1 MMERLIC
8 HLQSINGDLV
18 TDILSRVDGS
28 ALASVAST
36 CSELRGIARDQG
48 LWKRL
53 CHSRW
58 PSTALEEA
66 EHLISGSIHGC
77 FDKFYSDACQLVL
90 YDEVASA
97 NSLKLPECAELNP
110 GTSPSD
116 LLSLIDVYSKNRCV
130 FSRILDG
137 IPEAVDIFKHGL
149 VDGSWEMI
157 ADERQKWFLDYPF
170 KLELMG
176 LKDDDDDELLD
187 SPISSTNE
195 AGKSRENHCKKL
207 TEDLRLS
214 WILVDKNTGKAVNLS
229 SWKPLSVQKSWPY
242 HATYVMQFGCVLP
255 VEESLLPQKLA
266 RFIITARFKMTERE
280 ECPKWSEISM
290 RIENIEGAHVNG
302 RSSLMILSKALYSQ
316 RSAKQ
321 FKLEEGLRRYD
332 KQKTEMMRRRE
343 SREAL
348 ADRLLTFI
356 EITVF
361 VIFYVALRL
370 LV

>member
-1 MMERLIC
+1 
-8 HLQSINGDLV
+8 
-18 TDILSRVDGS
+18 
-28 ALASVAST
+28 
-36 CSELRGIARDQG
+36 
-48 LWKRL
+48 
-53 CHSRW
+53 
-58 PSTALEEA
+58 
-66 EHLISGSIHGC
+66 
-77 FDKFYSDACQLVL
+77 
-90 YDEVASA
+90 
-97 NSLKLPECAELNP
+97 
-110 GTSPSD
+110 
-116 LLSLIDVYSKNRCV
+116 
-130 FSRILDG
+130 
-137 IPEAVDIFKHGL
+137 
-149 VDGSWEMI
+149 MI

-187 SPISSTNE
+187 SPISSISE
-195 AGKSRENHCKKL
+195 AGKARENHCKKL
-207 TEDLRLS
+207 IEDLRLS

-280 ECPKWSEISM
+280 ECLKWSEISM

-316 RSAKQ
+316 RSANQ

-332 KQKTEMMRRRE
+332 KQKTETMRRRE

>member
-1 MMERLIC
+1 
-8 HLQSINGDLV
+8 
-18 TDILSRVDGS
+18 
-28 ALASVAST
+28 
-36 CSELRGIARDQG
+36 
-48 LWKRL
+48 
-53 CHSRW
+53 
-58 PSTALEEA
+58 
-66 EHLISGSIHGC
+66 
-77 FDKFYSDACQLVL
+77 
-90 YDEVASA
+90 
-97 NSLKLPECAELNP
+97 
-110 GTSPSD
+110 
-116 LLSLIDVYSKNRCV
+116 
-130 FSRILDG
+130 
-137 IPEAVDIFKHGL
+137 
-149 VDGSWEMI
+149 MI